1 MKIFELTWP
10 DGQKEW
16 IAAHSNVAAAVGY
29 AELTGNASRDLGSF
43 HLEEVPEDDWNNHI
57 IKNDDG
63 TTITFKDWM
72 VENLPV
78 EIELIAGTMY

>member
-16 IAAHSNVAAAVGY
+16 IAAPSNVAAAVGY
-29 AELTGNASRDLGSF
+29 AELTGNASRDLGRF
-43 HLEEVPEDDWNNHI
+43 QLKEVPEDDWINHI
-57 IKNDDG
+57 IKNEDG

-72 VENLPV
+72 VENLPL